1 MHEFGAAYAKQTI
14 SNAQILGCTLSEFGF
29 NVAHK
34 QGTYTNSN
42 VILLQETGEL
52 CAYDMCRKLMACG
65 ISTNARN
72 LYGKTIVRIGTQEI
86 TRRGMKEQDM
96 KEIALLFKR
105 SLLDDESADCI
116 KAEVR
121 CLNEQF
127 PNIHYSFDR
136 EFGYWQ

>member
-1 MHEFGAAYAKQTI
+1 
-14 SNAQILGCTLSEFGF
+14 
-29 NVAHK
+29 
-34 QGTYTNSN
+34 
-42 VILLQETGEL
+42 
-52 CAYDMCRKLMACG
+52 MACG

-105 SLLDDESADCI
+105 SLLDGESAQCI

-121 CLNEQF
+121 YWNDQF